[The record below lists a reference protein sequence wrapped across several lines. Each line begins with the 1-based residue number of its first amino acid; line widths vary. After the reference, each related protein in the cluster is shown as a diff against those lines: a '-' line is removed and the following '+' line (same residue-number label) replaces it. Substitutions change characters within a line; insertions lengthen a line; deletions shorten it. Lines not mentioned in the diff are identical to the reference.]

1 MPDADRLAQLDR
13 AAVGLNLARE
23 QPQERRFARAVA
35 ADDADAVRPQHAVGE
50 VRKERPPVIPLRH
63 VLERDDLFAEP
74 ARGRGQLHRA
84 VALRRFLVF
93 EGLIAVD
100 ALLAL
105 GAAGLAAAQDP
116 FALDAQDRLP
126 LALGRLGHLRALLA
140 QLQIAGVIRLVVIE
154 LAARELRD
162 VVHDALKKV
171 PVVRHHDEPALIP
184 PQPVLQP
191 GDHLRVKV
199 VRRLVEHQHVR
210 RMDERRA
217 QSRAAAFAA
226 GERADAPVRLAEAEL
241 RQHRLC
247 LVFVQRAELRRHAG
261 EDLLQDR
268 PVVVH
273 LRVLRQIA
281 HLQVRPARDVPAV
294 RLHEPGQHL
303 QKRRFAGAVDA
314 DDAGLVPLV
323 EIKIHILQQ
332 LTAAEIDGKLFC
344 G

>member
-1 MPDADRLAQLDR
+1 M
-13 AAVGLNLARE
+13 
-23 QPQERRFARAVA
+23 
-35 ADDADAVRPQHAVGE
+35 
-50 VRKERPPVIPLRH
+50 
-63 VLERDDLFAEP
+63 LERDDLFAEP

-126 LALGRLGHLRALLA
+126 LALGRLGHLRA

-226 GERADAPVRLAEAEL
+226 GERVEFAVGHSLHSNQLQRL
-241 RQHRLC
+241 
-247 LVFVQRAELRRHAG
+247 
-261 EDLLQDR
+261 
-268 PVVVH
+268 
-273 LRVLRQIA
+273 
-281 HLQVRPARDVPAV
+281 
-294 RLHEPGQHL
+294 PG
-303 QKRRFAGAVDA
+303 
-314 DDAGLVPLV
+314 
-323 EIKIHILQQ
+323 
-332 LTAAEIDGKLFC
+332 
-344 G
+344 